1 MADVVNSINS
11 RYVSISNRMTSA
23 YERVYGLPCDLYF
36 PVFKADRY
44 NRYTKYRDMKIFDPH
59 QSFTYRDKPDVSGT
73 RFYIP
78 YLIKKDA
85 MNSSE
90 LEFDSFYSEQE
101 SLDRPFIETSKK
113 RELYVGTKVVVYQGN
128 SISKFFVDKK
138 LVVTGADG
146 FMLLRMYLAPLA
158 KDNDGDT
165 TAEEQEESISK
176 IDEENPPECD
186 CECDDCECNENNDN
200 NGLGMGL
207 GASLGSSLQMNI
219 PDDDEDWTNG

>member
-1 MADVVNSINS
+1 MADVVNSVNS
-11 RYVSISNRMTSA
+11 RYVRISNRVTTA
-23 YERVYGLPCDLYF
+23 YERVFGLECDLYF
-36 PVFKADRY
+36 PVFKKDMY
-44 NRYTKYRDMKIFDPH
+44 NKHVKYRNMKIFDPH
-59 QSFTYRDKPDVSGT
+59 QSFTYKKKPDVCRT

-90 LEFDSFYSEQE
+90 LEFDAFYTADEI
-101 SLDRPFIETSKK
+101 DRPFIETSKK

-128 SISKFFVDKK
+128 SISKFFIDKK

-158 KDNDGDT
+158 KDDDGDI
-165 TAEEQEESISK
+165 EEQEESVSNK
-176 IDEENPPECD
+176 DEENPDECQ
-186 CECDDCECNENNDN
+186 CECECHEEN

-207 GASLGSSLQMNI
+207 GMSLGSSMQMNI
-219 PDDDEDWTNG
+219 PDEDD